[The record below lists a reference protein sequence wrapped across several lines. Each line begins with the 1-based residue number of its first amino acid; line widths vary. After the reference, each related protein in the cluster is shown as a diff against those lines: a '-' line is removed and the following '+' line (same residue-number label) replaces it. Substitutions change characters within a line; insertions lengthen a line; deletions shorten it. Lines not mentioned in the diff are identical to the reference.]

1 MYSCTLLEKKA
12 KSGQYFVI
20 GVGLY
25 SNYFDHPLF
34 LKCFCCS
41 IVENCSHFCQLELSH
56 GIRYGHHV
64 LRCFVSST

>member
-1 MYSCTLLEKKA
+1 MYSCTLLEKKPKA
-12 KSGQYFVI
+12 DNILSLGWGFTVI
-20 GVGLY
+20 TLII
-25 SNYFDHPLF
+25 PLF

-56 GIRYGHHV
+56 EIRYGHHV